1 MLAIGID
8 IGGTKIAGALVD
20 EAGKVVRELKVM
32 SPVQDS
38 TAMILAIVDL
48 IKELAKGEKVVSA
61 GVAAAGFLSA
71 DREVLYY
78 APNIATW
85 RDIPL
90 RKLIADQVDI
100 PVLLENDAN
109 AAGWAEFQFGAAR
122 EVNSMIMLTI
132 GTGVGGAV
140 INAGSLMQG
149 GFGIAGELGHV
160 LVEPNGKK
168 CGCGLKGCLES
179 YASGTALLKAAIAL
193 ADSSNPLGERL
204 RELKGPNEKLTGEL
218 VYQAIKEGDAGAIS
232 LLDTVANYLGL
243 AIGSC
248 FVPVLDP
255 EIAVIG
261 GGVSAVG
268 ERLISSIKEA
278 TLAHLPA
285 GGFRPEI
292 QVVSAH
298 FLNQA
303 GIIGAAD
310 LARQHFK

>member
-285 GGFRPEI
+285 RGFRPEI